1 MLRAQDAIRNT
12 LNTNKRSLMMTA
24 AAIALGAVIMYLFYV
39 KILKPRINS
48 TYTANKEFVNQ
59 GDDNNTVD
67 LLYFYTTWCPYCKKA
82 RPEWDKFRSQW
93 EEKGIDGYKLHFK
106 EVDCDINESL
116 ADKYKV
122 DGYPTIK
129 MVKNGEVMDY
139 DAKPEQDTLN
149 RFLKSYFS

>member
-1 MLRAQDAIRNT
+1 MLRAQSAIQNT
-12 LNTNKRSLMMTA
+12 FNTNKRALMVTA
-24 AAIALGAVIMYLFYV
+24 AAIALGAIIMYLFYV
-39 KILKPRINS
+39 KILKPRISS
-48 TYTANKEFVNQ
+48 TYTANKEFVNK
-59 GDDNNTVD
+59 GDDDNTVD

-93 EEKGIDGYKLHFK
+93 EEKGIDGYKLQFT

-129 MVKNGEVMDY
+129 MVKNGKVMNY